1 VSSDGATLYASLR
14 NGRVYRVRTADGQ
27 ILGSSQIGGNPGHVV
42 LSLDGTELYVANQSY
57 PSAWVDVLDAQSLQL
72 RKRVDIPG
80 AFAMALHPDGRTL
93 FVLSPVTMY
102 VLSPATMTIRY
113 SCPFPWAALSGA
125 SQIVFTSDGR
135 AIVPTADGLDILPR
149 QP

>member
-1 VSSDGATLYASLR
+1 
-14 NGRVYRVRTADGQ
+14 VYRVRTADGQ
-27 ILGSSQIGGNPGHVV
+27 ILGSSEVGGEPAQAV

-57 PSAWVDVLDAQSLQL
+57 PSAWVDALDAQSLQL
-72 RKRVDIPG
+72 KKRVDVPG
-80 AFAMALHPDGRTL
+80 AFAIALHPDGRTL
-93 FVLSPVTMY
+93 FVLSTVTMY
-102 VLSPATMTIRY
+102 VFSPATMTIRY

-135 AIVPTADGLDILPR
+135 AIIPTAGGLDILPK